1 MNGINGAYLHVLINH
16 FPIVLGLLGAAAAVL
31 ALFRPRRM
39 AWVYAVA
46 TLTLAGLSAYP
57 TVFTGQLAE
66 HAIEKMPYA
75 SRRAIH
81 AHEEAGELAMWLLIV
96 TGVISAYAW
105 WRTSQSAPRD
115 ETFDA
120 PTWIRVLVAAGG
132 VASAATAAYAAKM
145 SDPILHYS
153 PNLPHPAAPGIP
165 AVAPAAAPALSP
177 APGTSTPPA
186 GATPAP

>member
-1 MNGINGAYLHVLINH
+1 MNGINGAYVHILINH
-16 FPIVLGLLGAAAAVL
+16 FPIILSVLGTAAALL
-31 ALFRPRRM
+31 ALFRRRRM
-39 AWVYAVA
+39 LWVYAVA

-66 HAIEKMPYA
+66 QHIEKMPYA

-81 AHEEAGELAMWLLIV
+81 AHEEAGELAMWVLIA
-96 TGVISAYAW
+96 TGVIAAYSW

-120 PTWIRVLVAAGG
+120 PTWLRVLVTAGG
-132 VASAATAAYAAKM
+132 VASAGTAAYAARM

-153 PNLPHPAAPGIP
+153 PELPHPAAPGIP
-165 AVAPAAAPALSP
+165 ALAPALPATVTAPVTATPPVAAPAP
-177 APGTSTPPA
+177 
-186 GATPAP
+186 